1 MYRIYGKNDCPACQ
15 TAKNILLQKGYPVQ
29 FIDVALQ
36 ENKDTLLAMLP
47 GAKMVPQIFLNH
59 TYIGSLPDLKN
70 HLTFESD
77 QGLNEDNG
85 IKIQLNG

>member
-15 TAKNILLQKGYPVQ
+15 TAKNILIQKGYPVQ

-47 GAKMVPQIFLNH
+47 GAKMVPQIFLNQTH
-59 TYIGSLPDLKN
+59 VGSLTELKH
-70 HLTFESD
+70 HLAFE
-77 QGLNEDNG
+77 NESLSEGSG
-85 IKIQLNG
+85 INIQLNG